1 MNNNLPWHLTLNINN
16 IRTIFQEQTLP
27 YEVECYICSCGKN
40 EIFIKDS
47 FTKLDDYECSECC
60 NKEFYETS
68 KYNNNTTWYEDIGK
82 LFPED
87 FLLSLI
93 SNVSLDE
100 KNKQINS
107 HIGLNIPSSI
117 DLASNKISYTKKN
130 LFEVFTDE
138 YGSLVQKTNVNFNLN
153 SLISKNEKENFDFIS
168 EAELM
173 NRNTILINYKNKI
186 LDKLKQL
193 TKSNLLKRTISI
205 EQFNFFLQNDYLL
218 DLDFFYWK
226 DINFLT
232 SESNLKIDDALDFIA
247 NYRTEKTFKKA
258 IYIDYKKQM
267 RKFNTY
273 DYTYI
278 YSVACCIKDANIAIR
293 MLEFDFRT
301 HLTLIDDINSLYLY
315 MNFLTTLYSD
325 KQIEKLFEI
334 YSLLEEF
341 WLIDSIHLFLQV
353 RNIIE
358 DLPKTKCN
366 YSNIHDNLVKF
377 HNIRLEDVLMNTIF
391 TYEDVFN
398 EAAVNLESYEIKL
411 PKNGKELYQWS
422 NELRNC
428 LSSYYKSIE
437 KRETTIYGFF
447 IENQIKFAVEIRE
460 NKIVQAK
467 AKYNNDL
474 NSSEKDLVFAWFDG
488 CFKSNTN
495 QKTIQK

>member
-1 MNNNLPWHLTLNINN
+1 LKNLPWHLILNINN
-16 IRTIFQEQTLP
+16 IRTIFQEQILP

-40 EIFIKDS
+40 EIFIKNS
-47 FTKLDDYECSECC
+47 FTKLEEYECNECG
-60 NKEFYETS
+60 NIEFYKTS
-68 KYNNNTTWYEDIGK
+68 DYQKNVTWYEDITNI
-82 LFPED
+82 FPED
-87 FLLSLI
+87 FLLSLDQQTLFNEEEKHFS
-93 SNVSLDE
+93 SN
-100 KNKQINS
+100 IN
-107 HIGLNIPSSI
+107 IYIPSSI
-117 DLASNKISYTKKN
+117 DLASNKISDDKKTI
-130 LFEVFTDE
+130 FQISIDK
-138 YGSLVQKTNVNFNLN
+138 YGFLVQKTNVNFNLN
-153 SLISKNEKENFDFIS
+153 SLLSKNEEWNAEGIEES
-168 EAELM
+168 ELI
-173 NRNTILINYKNKI
+173 NRHTILINYKKKI
-186 LDKLKQL
+186 LNKLKQL
-193 TKSNLLKRTISI
+193 TKSNLLKKTISI
-205 EQFNFFLQNDYLL
+205 EQFSFFLKNDYVL

-226 DINFLT
+226 NIDFLDYK
-232 SESNLKIDDALDFIA
+232 ENLKIDDALDFIG
-247 NYRTEKTFKKA
+247 NYRSEKTLKKA
-258 IYIDYKKQM
+258 IYIDYRNQM

-273 DYTYI
+273 DYRYI

-293 MLEFDFRT
+293 MLEFDFRI
-301 HLTLIDDINSLYLY
+301 HLTFIDEINSLYLY

-325 KQIEKLFEI
+325 KQIEKLFEK
-334 YSLLEEF
+334 YSLVEEF
-341 WLIDSIHLFLQV
+341 WLVDSIHLFLQV
-353 RNIIE
+353 INIIE
-358 DLPKTKCN
+358 DFPKTKCN

-447 IENQIKFAVEIRE
+447 LENEIKFAVEIRE

-474 NSSEKDLVFAWFDG
+474 NSSEKDFVFSWFDE
-488 CFKSNTN
+488 CFGNNTN